1 MSWVEDT
8 VSFRGYV
15 RRSGNSL
22 VVTIPAE
29 LSQRFLIKEGQEFII
44 LGMSRRNP
52 DFEGA
57 LQIYLGYFV
66 VYEKVPVVFLRV
78 GELAEGQ
85 MDALD
90 RIAKKHGATEVV
102 KVEGGVK
109 VVFGSIAGG
118 VIRRA
123 RSVEEV
129 RQITQALVGEAKELG
144 IEVAEHN
151 VSEEIFERRDLD
163 PSVVSKAP
171 AKASESIRFKWEL

>member
-1 MSWVEDT
+1 MSWIEDT

-44 LGMSRRNP
+44 LGMGRKTP

-66 VYEKVPVVFLRV
+66 VYEKAPVVFLKITNV
-78 GELAEGQ
+78 KGEQLEVINQ
-85 MDALD
+85 V
-90 RIAKKHGATEVV
+90 AKMLGSTYVTP
-102 KVEGGVK
+102 VEDGVK
-109 VVFGSIAGG
+109 IVLGSIERG
-118 VIRRA
+118 VIKRA
-123 RSVEEV
+123 RSMEEAKSIAASLVAELKSHGIDVEEYS
-129 RQITQALVGEAKELG
+129 
-144 IEVAEHN
+144 
-151 VSEEIFERRDLD
+151 VSEEILERRDLD

-171 AKASESIRFKWEL
+171 SKAGENIRYKWEL